1 MKTPHSQ
8 YFWEGTRTS
17 VSPAGMIL
25 FITFFAYGALVS
37 GSNLPLE
44 VGIGLTIFVFAIPGQ
59 VVLIDEIAR
68 GSSLITAA
76 IVTTFTAIRLLPLTV
91 SMLPVVRNETTPKW
105 MEIII
110 CHFVA
115 VTVWTQSMMK
125 LPTLPREQR
134 ASHCLGFCCG
144 LMILVIIGT
153 CLGFYAANLL
163 PRNIAA
169 ATLMVTPIYFFL
181 SLFNTAKVKVEKIAF
196 ALGTI
201 IAIPLIFTL
210 PNLALI
216 GSGLI
221 GGTLAYLI
229 GNKEKTHD
237 K

>member
-1 MKTPHSQ
+1 MKANQ
-8 YFWEGTRTS
+8 RQFFFEGTRTS
-17 VSPAGMIL
+17 FSSAGMIL

-59 VVLIDEIAR
+59 VVLVDEIAR

-76 IVTTFTAIRLLPLTV
+76 LVTTFTAIRLLPLTV

-105 MEIII
+105 MEVVI

-115 VTVWTQSMMK
+115 VTVWTQSMMV

-144 LMILVIIGT
+144 LMVLVTIGT
-153 CLGFYAANLL
+153 CLGFYAAHML
-163 PRNIAA
+163 PKNIAA

-181 SLFNTAKVKVEKIAF
+181 SLFNTAKVIVEKLAF
-196 ALGTI
+196 AFGTI
-201 IAIPLIFTL
+201 IAIPLIFMV
-210 PNLALI
+210 PNLSLI

-229 GNKEKTHD
+229 GRKVKKHD
-237 K
+237 

>member
-1 MKTPHSQ
+1 MKANQ
-8 YFWEGTRTS
+8 RQFFFEGTRTS
-17 VSPAGMIL
+17 FSPAGMIL

-59 VVLIDEIAR
+59 VVLVDEIAR

-105 MEIII
+105 MEVVI

-115 VTVWTQSMMK
+115 VTVWTQSMMV

-144 LMILVIIGT
+144 LMVLVTIGT
-153 CLGFYAANLL
+153 CLGFYAAHML
-163 PRNIAA
+163 PKNISA

-181 SLFNTAKVKVEKIAF
+181 SLFNTAKVIVEKLAF
-196 ALGTI
+196 AFGTI
-201 IAIPLIFTL
+201 IAIPLIFMI
-210 PNLALI
+210 PNFSLI

-229 GNKEKTHD
+229 GRKVKKHD
-237 K
+237 

>member
-1 MKTPHSQ
+1 MKANHRQ
-8 YFWEGTRTS
+8 FFFEGTRTS
-17 VSPAGMIL
+17 FSPAGMIL
-25 FITFFAYGALVS
+25 FITFFAYGALVN

-59 VVLIDEIAR
+59 VVLVDEIAR

-105 MEIII
+105 MEVVI

-115 VTVWTQSMMK
+115 VTVWTQSMMV

-144 LMILVIIGT
+144 LMVLVTIGT
-153 CLGFYAANLL
+153 CLGFYAAHML
-163 PRNIAA
+163 PKNIAA

-181 SLFNTAKVKVEKIAF
+181 SLFNTAKVIVEKLAF
-196 ALGTI
+196 AFGTI
-201 IAIPLIFTL
+201 IAIPLIFMV
-210 PNLALI
+210 PNFSLI

-229 GNKEKTHD
+229 GRKVKKHD
-237 K
+237 

>member
-1 MKTPHSQ
+1 MKANHRQ
-8 YFWEGTRTS
+8 FFFEGTRTS
-17 VSPAGMIL
+17 FSPAGMIL

-44 VGIGLTIFVFAIPGQ
+44 VAIGLTIFVFAIPGQ
-59 VVLIDEIAR
+59 VVLVDEIAR

-105 MEIII
+105 MEVVI

-115 VTVWTQSMMK
+115 VTVWTQSMVV

-144 LMILVIIGT
+144 LMVLVTIGT
-153 CLGFYAANLL
+153 CLGFYAAHIL
-163 PRNIAA
+163 PKNIAA

-181 SLFNTAKVKVEKIAF
+181 SLFNTAKVRVEQLAF
-196 ALGTI
+196 AFGTI
-201 IAIPLIFTL
+201 IAIPLIFMV
-210 PNLALI
+210 PNFSLI

-229 GNKEKTHD
+229 GRKVKKHD
-237 K
+237 

>member
-1 MKTPHSQ
+1 MKANQ
-8 YFWEGTRTS
+8 RQFFFEGTRTS
-17 VSPAGMIL
+17 FSPAGMIL

-59 VVLIDEIAR
+59 VVLVDEIAR

-91 SMLPVVRNETTPKW
+91 SMLPVVRNKTTPKW
-105 MEIII
+105 MEVVI

-115 VTVWTQSMMK
+115 VTVWTQSMMV

-144 LMILVIIGT
+144 LMVLVTIGT
-153 CLGFYAANLL
+153 CLGFYAAHML
-163 PRNIAA
+163 PKNIAA

-181 SLFNTAKVKVEKIAF
+181 SLFNTAKVIVEKLAF
-196 ALGTI
+196 AFGTI
-201 IAIPLIFTL
+201 IAIPLIFMV
-210 PNLALI
+210 PNFSLI

-229 GNKEKTHD
+229 GRKVKKHD
-237 K
+237 